1 MSDDTGASR
10 ARKRPGLRRAF
21 WPALRSG
28 VTHSELTRN
37 PRGILIS
44 VANDGGRRNQQPS
57 YQDCG
62 MNHDTGASVAAGSAA
77 YQKAVAF
84 AQCMRSHGEPGWPDP
99 NSQGNFL
106 INGRKDH
113 LNGGSQMQS
122 ATRPASTWTRA
133 LR

>member
-84 AQCMRSHGEPGWPDP
+84 AQCMRSHGEPGWPTP
-99 NSQGNFL
+99 TARGTSSSTAGKTTSTVAP
-106 INGRKDH
+106 RC
-113 LNGGSQMQS
+113 SRR
-122 ATRPASTWTRA
+122 TRPASTWTRA